1 MTTYGNLFFWTVF
14 GLIGLLAVLALVA
27 GWWAYAAAA
36 IVLGACFGFA
46 GPFVLG
52 RRWRP
57 PAPQPTRRPVVRR
70 RR

>member
-1 MTTYGNLFFWTVF
+1 MTTYGNLLFWGVLGLTVMM
-14 GLIGLLAVLALVA
+14 AVLALISGWWYYAVVAVVVA
-27 GWWAYAAAA
+27 G
-36 IVLGACFGFA
+36 CFGFA

-57 PAPQPTRRPVVRR
+57 PARRPTRRPVVRR

>member
-1 MTTYGNLFFWTVF
+1 MTTYGNLFFWGVL
-14 GLIGLLAVLALVA
+14 GVMGMMAVLSLIAGWWFYALVA
-27 GWWAYAAAA
+27 VALAG
-36 IVLGACFGFA
+36 CFAFA

-57 PAPQPTRRPVVRR
+57 RAPRPTRRPVVRR